1 MRKKAHHGL
10 RESGA
15 GGKGAH
21 SPRVNHPNHLQRSSR
36 PTSRELDR
44 RGLPAGA
51 QQSGAQR
58 GAHGNG
64 QLIHHSFGLH
74 SLNQPNPLRP
84 FAGREKP
91 QPERGRHLSRSGS
104 AVLRNGY
111 LVRKRVV
118 RSVVRMETCLFA
130 YYAARTASEQIYRH
144 GLHAEASTST
154 RRPSTPVS
162 YGIHGLVSMRVSI
175 KMSSRRC
182 RFGNQQPAPTST
194 EPPKKLTGVGQS
206 GLSALTLLREQ
217 SAASG
222 LEGIFYSEVVT
233 DPPYAQPAHSI
244 SACSKISCAAPSC

>member
-1 MRKKAHHGL
+1 MLSATTARLASICSHYSAPFWGKA
-10 RESGA
+10 
-15 GGKGAH
+15 
-21 SPRVNHPNHLQRSSR
+21 SPNCSDYLLR
-36 PTSRELDR
+36 PTSRLMDC
-44 RGLPAGA
+44 RGLQDGA
-51 QQSGAQR
+51 QQGGAQR

-74 SLNQPNPLRP
+74 SLSHPKPRRPLAGLEKYQP
-84 FAGREKP
+84 K
-91 QPERGRHLSRSGS
+91 RGRHLSRSDS
-104 AVLRNGY
+104 TVLRIGY

-162 YGIHGLVSMRVSI
+162 YGIHGLVSKRVSI

-182 RFGNQQPAPTST
+182 RFGDQQPAPIST
-194 EPPKKLTGVGQS
+194 EPPKKPTGVSQS

-222 LEGIFYSEVVT
+222 LKGS
-233 DPPYAQPAHSI
+233 SI
-244 SACSKISCAAPSC
+244 TSL